1 MGGARPR
8 ILVVDDEEPTRRSL
22 RASFAARG
30 YRVFEAPTGQEAL
43 AAAGAAHPDLVIL
56 DLELPD
62 LDGLDVIRRL
72 REWSST
78 PIVVLSVRDLEAR
91 KVAALDAGADDY
103 LTKPFSTAE
112 LLARIRVALRR
123 AARSGSQPVIV
134 IGALTVDAVRRRVTV
149 GEREVALTPME
160 YSLLEALALSAGTV
174 LVHRRLLREAWGP
187 AYEQDLN
194 LLRVSVSKLRH
205 KVESNPAR
213 PQYII
218 TEVGV
223 GYQLRSPR

>member
-1 MGGARPR
+1 MDGAGPR
-8 ILVVDDEEPTRRSL
+8 ILVVDHEEPVRREL
-22 RASFAARG
+22 RAAFAPRG
-30 YRVFEAPTGQEAL
+30 YRAIEAPTGREVL
-43 AAAGAAHPDLVIL
+43 AAAGAVRPDLVIL
-56 DLELPD
+56 D
-62 LDGLDVIRRL
+62 DVIRRL

-78 PIVVLSVRDLEAR
+78 PIVVLSARGLEAQ

-123 AARSGSQPVIV
+123 AARTGAEPVIV
-134 IGALTVDAVRRRVTV
+134 IGALTVDVVRRRVTM
-149 GEREVALTPME
+149 GKREVALTPTE
-160 YSLLEALALSAGTV
+160 YSLLKALALSADTV
-174 LVHRRLLREAWGP
+174 VLHRHLLREVWGP

-194 LLRVSVSKLRH
+194 LLRVSVNKLRH

-213 PQYII
+213 PQYIL

-223 GYQLRSPR
+223 GYRLRAPR